1 MFTDDEVI
9 ESMKRAVAQ
18 KGADYI
24 YPFLAC
30 DYSKWGE
37 PACIVG
43 HVLHD
48 IDPTAYALAVDWD
61 RSFNDSAVDDLQ
73 REGFLPNFTDRQV
86 TALLRAQERQD
97 KGATWGAAYDAFIS
111 ALDGE
116 VE

>member
-9 ESMKRAVAQ
+9 ESMKQAVAQ
-18 KGADYI
+18 EGADYV
-24 YPFLAC
+24 YPYLDC
-30 DYSKWGE
+30 NYSMDNR

-48 IDPTAYALAVDWD
+48 IDPTAYALAVEWE
-61 RSFNDSAVDDLQ
+61 RSFNNSAVDDLQ
-73 REGFLPNFTDRQV
+73 REGFLPDFTDGQV

-97 KGATWGAAYDAFIS
+97 KGATWGAAYDAFIL

-116 VE
+116 VA